1 MKRCL
6 TATAAKHIKASGFY
20 RADVSLYLKVTQAG
34 GKFWIQ
40 RLVINGK
47 RKDIGLGGYPVVSF
61 DDAKVE
67 ALENRQ
73 RLREGIDP
81 LAEKNKTR
89 TPTFREA
96 AEKTF
101 QTNKT
106 HWRSEKTVAN
116 WTRGM
121 DRYAFP
127 VIGDMRVDQVGR
139 EQVLRILNGIWKD
152 KPEAARKLRQ
162 RIRTVFSWCHA
173 HGFIEHNPAGEM
185 IDGGLQRMPAVKSNY
200 RSLPYKEVAGALET
214 VEATDASLAVK
225 LCFRF
230 LVLTAARSGEARGA
244 TWAEIDLSEKEWRI
258 PANRMKSHN
267 EHRVPLSDAALV
279 VLEQAMA
286 LRDDSNLVFP
296 SPQKP
301 GTQLSDMTLTKI
313 LRTTGLA
320 DKATIHGFRAS
331 LKSWAMDTGKPREVC
346 ELALAHKIPGVEG
359 AYFRSDLYERR
370 KLLMAQWAD
379 YLTATDANIMRF
391 PYAK

>member
-1 MKRCL
+1 MKKCL
-6 TATAAKHIKASGFY
+6 TATAAKHIKDPGFY
-20 RADVSLYLKVTQAG
+20 RVDVSLYLRVSPTG
-34 GKFWIQ
+34 GKSWIQ
-40 RLVINGK
+40 RLVINDQ
-47 RKDIGLGGYPVVSF
+47 RQDIGLGGYPVVSL
-61 DDAKVE
+61 DDAKAE
-67 ALENRQ
+67 ALANRQ

-81 LAEKNKTR
+81 LTEKNKAR

-101 QTNKT
+101 QANKT
-106 HWRSEKTVAN
+106 RWRSEKTAAN

-121 DRYAFP
+121 VRYAFP
-127 VIGDMRVDQVGR
+127 VIGNMRVDQVGR

-173 HGFIEHNPAGEM
+173 HGFIEHNPAGKM
-185 IDGGLQRMPAVKSNY
+185 IDGGLQRMPVVKSNF
-200 RSLPYKEVAGALET
+200 RSLPYREVAEALKT

-230 LVLTAARSGEARGA
+230 LVLTAARSGEARAA

-258 PANRMKSHN
+258 PASRMKAHN
-267 EHRVPLSDAALV
+267 EHRVPLSDAALA

-286 LRDDSNLVFP
+286 LRDDSDLVFP

-301 GTQLSDMTLTKI
+301 GAQLSDMTLTKI

-331 LKSWAMDTGKPREVC
+331 LRSWGADTGIPREVC

-359 AYFRSDLYERR
+359 AYFRSDLYTRR
-370 KLLMAQWAD
+370 KLFMTQWAD
-379 YLTATDANIMRF
+379 FVTTEKATVRAIR
-391 PYAK
+391 

>member
-1 MKRCL
+1 MKKCL
-6 TATAAKHIKASGFY
+6 TSTAAKHIKAPGFY

-47 RKDIGLGGYPVVSF
+47 RKDIGLGGYPVVNL
-61 DDAKVE
+61 DDAKAE

-81 LAEKNKTR
+81 LAEKNKAK

-101 QTNKT
+101 QAYKT
-106 HWRSEKTVAN
+106 RWRSEKTVAN

-185 IDGGLQRMPAVKSNY
+185 IDGGLQRMPAVKSNF
-200 RSLPYKEVAGALET
+200 RALPYKEVAGALET
-214 VEATDASLAVK
+214 VEATDASFAVK

-244 TWAEIDLSEKEWRI
+244 TWAEIDSSEKEWRI

-286 LRDDSNLVFP
+286 LRDESDLVFP

-359 AYFRSDLYERR
+359 DYFRSDLYERR
-370 KLLMAQWAD
+370 KLLMTQWAD
-379 YLTATDANIMRF
+379 YLTGTDANIKRF
-391 PYAK
+391 PYVK

>member
-1 MKRCL
+1 MKKCL
-6 TATAAKHIKASGFY
+6 TATVAKHIKDSGFY
-20 RADVSLYLKVTQAG
+20 RVDVSLYLRVSPTG
-34 GKFWIQ
+34 GKSWIQ
-40 RLVINGK
+40 RLVINDQ
-47 RKDIGLGGYPVVSF
+47 RQDIGLGGYPVISL
-61 DDAKVE
+61 DDAKAE
-67 ALENRQ
+67 ALANRQ

-81 LAEKNKTR
+81 LTEKNKVR

-101 QTNKT
+101 QANKT
-106 HWRSEKTVAN
+106 RWRSDKTAAN

-121 DRYAFP
+121 VRYAFP
-127 VIGDMRVDQVGR
+127 VIGNIRVDQVGR

-185 IDGGLQRMPAVKSNY
+185 IDGGLQRMPAVKSNF
-200 RSLPYKEVAGALET
+200 RSLPYREVAEALET

-258 PANRMKSHN
+258 PANRMKAHK
-267 EHRVPLSDAALV
+267 EHRVPLSDAALA
-279 VLEQAMA
+279 VLDQAMV
-286 LRDDSNLVFP
+286 LRDDSDLVFP

-301 GTQLSDMTLTKI
+301 GAQLSDMTLTKI

-320 DKATIHGFRAS
+320 DKATIHGFRSSFRDWGA
-331 LKSWAMDTGKPREVC
+331 DTGKPREVC

-359 AYFRSDLYERR
+359 AYFRSDLYTRR
-370 KLLMAQWAD
+370 KLSMTQWAD
-379 YLTATDANIMRF
+379 FVTTEKATVRAIR
-391 PYAK
+391 

>member
-1 MKRCL
+1 MKKRL
-6 TATAAKHIKASGFY
+6 TATAAKHIKAPGFY

-61 DDAKVE
+61 DDAKAE

-81 LAEKNKTR
+81 LAEKNKAR

-101 QTNKT
+101 QANKT
-106 HWRSEKTVAN
+106 RWRSEKTAAN

-121 DRYAFP
+121 IRYAFP
-127 VIGDMRVDQVGR
+127 VIGNMRVDQIGR

-185 IDGGLQRMPAVKSNY
+185 IDGGLQRMPAIKANF

-214 VEATDASLAVK
+214 VEVTDASLAVK

-244 TWAEIDLSEKEWRI
+244 TWAEIDLPSKEWRI
-258 PANRMKSHN
+258 PASRMKSQN
-267 EHRVPLSDAALV
+267 EHRVPLSDAALA
-279 VLEQAMA
+279 VLHQAKA
-286 LRDDSNLVFP
+286 LRDDSDLVFP

-301 GTQLSDMTLTKI
+301 GAQLSNMTLTKI

-320 DKATIHGFRAS
+320 DKATTHGFRAS
-331 LKSWAMDTGKPREVC
+331 IRSFGADLGIPREVC
-346 ELALAHKIPGVEG
+346 ELTLAHKIPGVEG
-359 AYFRSDLYERR
+359 AYFRSDLYQRR
-370 KLLMAQWAD
+370 KLFMTQWAD
-379 YLTATDANIMRF
+379 YITGTEKATVRAIR
-391 PYAK
+391 

>member
-1 MKRCL
+1 MKKCL
-6 TATAAKHIKASGFY
+6 TATAAKHIKDPGFY
-20 RADVSLYLKVTQAG
+20 RVDVSLYLRVSPTG
-34 GKFWIQ
+34 GKSWIQ
-40 RLVINGK
+40 RLVINDQ
-47 RKDIGLGGYPVVSF
+47 RQDIGLGGYPVISL
-61 DDAKVE
+61 DDAKAE
-67 ALENRQ
+67 ALANRQ

-81 LAEKNKTR
+81 LTEKNKAR

-101 QTNKT
+101 QANKT
-106 HWRSEKTVAN
+106 RWRSEKTAAN

-121 DRYAFP
+121 VRYAFP
-127 VIGDMRVDQVGR
+127 VIGNIRVDQVGR

-173 HGFIEHNPAGEM
+173 HGFIEHNPAGKM
-185 IDGGLQRMPAVKSNY
+185 IDGGLQRMPAVKSNF
-200 RSLPYKEVAGALET
+200 RSLPYREVAEALET

-258 PANRMKSHN
+258 PANRMKAHK
-267 EHRVPLSDAALV
+267 EHRVPLSDAALA
-279 VLEQAMA
+279 VLDQAMV
-286 LRDDSNLVFP
+286 LRDDSDLVFP

-301 GTQLSDMTLTKI
+301 GAQLSDMTLTKI

-320 DKATIHGFRAS
+320 DKATIHGFRSSFRDWGA
-331 LKSWAMDTGKPREVC
+331 DTGKPREVC
-346 ELALAHKIPGVEG
+346 ELALAHRIPGVEG
-359 AYFRSDLYERR
+359 AYFRSDLYTRR
-370 KLLMAQWAD
+370 KLFMTQWAD
-379 YLTATDANIMRF
+379 FVTTEKATVRAIR
-391 PYAK
+391 